1 MKYEYWLANIKGIG
15 NRQKREIRAS
25 IKSAEEL
32 YYIDEKKLE
41 TFIEDK
47 NVKSTIIKSI
57 RDWQIDQEYEKLV
70 RKNVRFISIFD
81 KDYPERLKHIT
92 SWPYALYVKGELPK
106 EDTLSIAIVGAR
118 KCSPYGAAM
127 ARDFAKEL
135 TENDI
140 QIISGMA
147 LGIDGYAQ
155 KAALENGGKSF
166 GVLGNG
172 VDICYPRENFELYM
186 QLTEKGGLISEQPL
200 GMQPFKNFFPARNR
214 IISGLSDIILVI
226 EAQEKS
232 GSLITADLALEQ
244 GKDVY
249 ALPGNVTSGLSK
261 GCHNLIKQGAG
272 ILLSPQEFLEEL
284 GIFHK
289 SKIKKVTEN
298 KKLLE
303 TEENIVYSCL
313 DFEPKNPDQISKK
326 TGLSIKKV
334 VNNLI
339 NLELKGYIR
348 EVSKNNYVKQ
358 K

>member
-15 NRQKREIRAS
+15 NKQKKWIRSA

-32 YYIDEKKLE
+32 YYIEEHTLEKL
-41 TFIEDK
+41 IQDK
-47 NVKSTIIKSI
+47 KVKSAILNSI
-57 RDWQIDQEYEKLV
+57 REWKLNEEYEKLE
-70 RKNVRFISIFD
+70 RKNVRFLTIFD
-81 KDYPERLKHIT
+81 KDYPEKLRNIT
-92 SWPYALYVKGELPK
+92 ASPYTIYVKGELPQ
-106 EDTLSIAIVGAR
+106 EEVLSIAIVGAR

-127 ARDFAKEL
+127 AKTFAKEL
-135 TENDI
+135 AEHNI

-147 LGIDGYAQ
+147 MGIDGYAQ
-155 KAALENGGKSF
+155 KAALEAGGKSF
-166 GVLGNG
+166 GILGNG
-172 VDICYPRENFELYM
+172 VDICYPKENFELYM
-186 QLTEKGGLISEQPL
+186 ELSERGGLISEQPL
-200 GMQPFKNFFPARNR
+200 GMQPLKNFFPARNR
-214 IISGLSDIILVI
+214 IISGFADIILVI

-232 GSLITADLALEQ
+232 GSLITADMALEQ

-289 SKIKKVTEN
+289 NKINKGTES

-326 TGLSIKKV
+326 TGLSVKEV
-334 VNNLI
+334 VNSLI
-339 NLELKGYIR
+339 NLELKGYIG
-348 EVSKNNYVKQ
+348 EVSKNNYVKR